1 MSAVSL
7 SATATVEAAQG
18 VVDLPAR
25 FALHHGGE
33 LTGAR
38 VAWRW
43 VGPADAPVVLAVGGI
58 SGHKRVGFEDKG
70 WWSPVVGEGRAL
82 DTTRYRALGID
93 YLGGSAESTGPARG
107 GPTFP
112 AVSAYDQAEAI
123 ALVLQHLKVT
133 LQAAVGAS
141 YGAQVVMALGARYP
155 HLAPRLLVISA
166 AERVHPLASGWRA
179 VEREIVRFGIAR
191 GDAEGGLK
199 LARALAMTTYRTPR
213 EFEKRFSGPARRDN
227 DRHRVPV
234 EDYLF
239 ARGDAY
245 VAQYR
250 PESFVALSESIDLF
264 AINPKDIQVP
274 TLAVAVPED
283 SLVPY
288 AHMQAFAEQLPN
300 GRLVTLDSL
309 YGHDAFLKE
318 GDALKPIFAAAIEGT
333 PV

>member
-7 SATATVEAAQG
+7 SATRTVEASQG

-33 LTGAR
+33 LPGAR
-38 VAWRW
+38 VAWRC

-58 SGHKRVGFEDKG
+58 SGHKRVGFEDNG

-93 YLGGSAESTGPARG
+93 YLGGSAESTGPTRG
-107 GPTFP
+107 GAAFP
-112 AVSAYDQAEAI
+112 AISAYDQAEAI
-123 ALVLQHLKVT
+123 AVVLQHLGLT

-155 HLAPRLLVISA
+155 GLAPRLLVISA
-166 AERVHPLASGWRA
+166 ADRVHPLASGWRA

-213 EFEKRFSGPARRDN
+213 EFEKRFSGPARRDS
-227 DRHRVPV
+227 DRHRVPI

-264 AINPKDIQVP
+264 AINPQEIQVP
-274 TLAVAVPED
+274 TVALAVPED
-283 SLVPY
+283 ELVPY
-288 AHMQAFAEQLPN
+288 AHMQSFAAQLPK

-318 GDALKPIFAAAIEGT
+318 GEALKPIFASAIAGT
-333 PV
+333 LE

>member
-1 MSAVSL
+1 MSAL
-7 SATATVEAAQG
+7 FESATAHSQATQG
-18 VVDLPAR
+18 VVALSPV
-25 FALHHGGE
+25 FPLHHGGVLE
-33 LTGAR
+33 EAR
-38 VAWRW
+38 MAWRL
-43 VGPADAPVVLAVGGI
+43 VGPAGAPVVLAVGGI
-58 SGHKRVGFEDKG
+58 SGHTRVGFEDMG
-70 WWSPVVGEGRAL
+70 WWSPVVGDGRAL
-82 DTTRYRALGID
+82 DTSRYRALGID

-107 GPTFP
+107 GSAFP
-112 AVSAYDQAEAI
+112 AISAYDQAEAI
-123 ALVLQHLKVT
+123 AQVLQHLNIT

-155 HLAPRLLVISA
+155 QLAPRLLVISA

-179 VEREIVRFGIAR
+179 VEREIVRFGIQR
-191 GDAEGGLK
+191 GDPEGGLK

-213 EFEKRFSGPARRDN
+213 EFEQRFSGPARRDE
-227 DRHRVPV
+227 DRHRLPV

-264 AINPKDIQVP
+264 AIDPSEIRVP
-274 TLAVAVPED
+274 TVAVAVPED
-283 SLVPY
+283 ELVPY
-288 AHMQAFAEQLPN
+288 TYMQAYAHRLPK

-318 GDALKPIFAAAIEGT
+318 GEALKPIFAAALEGT
-333 PV
+333 EG